1 MASQLLSRIFDNNSA
16 SIYETLREHDALD
29 ASGSELEDLE
39 ERAGIMP
46 PRILSPPPRLV
57 TKPGESDFRA
67 ESQVDQARRFFPAFS
82 GPDKTRLPQFHDD
95 DDNVDVPESL
105 LFEAANASPIQRAR
119 SPPRSSERRSTSTAG
134 PSRRNDQAQRLAEQ
148 WEAATTSPRHL
159 GNVAPKSSGR
169 GTRMGVIPPKDRA
182 LWKWANVENLDSF
195 LSEVI
200 TPVPL

>member
-1 MASQLLSRIFDNNSA
+1 MASQLLSRIFDNNST

-39 ERAGIMP
+39 ERAGMMP
-46 PRILSPPPRLV
+46 PRILSPPPRLG
-57 TKPGESDFRA
+57 TNPGESNFRA
-67 ESQVDQARRFFPAFS
+67 ESQVGQARRFFPTFS
-82 GPDKTRLPQFHDD
+82 GADKTRLPQFHED

-105 LFEAANASPIQRAR
+105 LFEAANASQIQRAR
-119 SPPRSSERRSTSTAG
+119 SPPRSSERSTSTAG
-134 PSRRNDQAQRLAEQ
+134 PSYRNDQAQRLAEQ

-159 GNVAPKSSGR
+159 GNVAPKSSGG
-169 GTRMGVIPPKDRA
+169 GTRMGVISPKDRA
-182 LWKWANVENLDSF
+182 LWKWANVENLDGF